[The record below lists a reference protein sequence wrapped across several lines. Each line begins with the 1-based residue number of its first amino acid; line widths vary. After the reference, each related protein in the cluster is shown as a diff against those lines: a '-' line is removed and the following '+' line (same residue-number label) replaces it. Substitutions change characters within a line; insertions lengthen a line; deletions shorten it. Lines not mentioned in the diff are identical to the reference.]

1 MSSKSSITCTIVQY
15 ILLSTQFWLCRHF
28 FSVWLLTMQT
38 RCPCDCWQCRQS
50 IRVIVDYE
58 DVLSVWLLTMQTK
71 CPCNCWLFRHCV
83 RVIVDYADKVSVL
96 LLTIQTL
103 CPCYCWLWRHCA
115 VLLLTM
121 QTKFP
126 CYGWLCRQSVHVMVD
141 YANKVSMWLLTMR
154 TFCLCGCWLC
164 RHCVVLLLTMQ
175 TKCLCYGWLCK
186 QSVHVIVDYADI
198 LFVWLLTM
206 QTKCLTSIILQGSIR
221 QCRKWENIQPI
232 GCQSLSCP
240 SSIYIYRVPVTIFY
254 IFGINISSQ
263 PNPDWAPKIFFFI

>member
-1 MSSKSSITCTIVQY
+1 
-15 ILLSTQFWLCRHF
+15 
-28 FSVWLLTMQT
+28 
-38 RCPCDCWQCRQS
+38 
-50 IRVIVDYE
+50 
-58 DVLSVWLLTMQTK
+58 MQTK
-71 CPCNCWLFRHCV
+71 CPCYCWLFRHCV

-121 QTKFP
+121 QT
-126 CYGWLCRQSVHVMVD
+126 LCRVIVD
-141 YANKVSMWLLTMR
+141 YADKVS
-154 TFCLCGCWLC
+154 
-164 RHCVVLLLTMQ
+164 VLWLTMQ
-175 TKCLCYGWLCK
+175 TKCPCYGWLCK